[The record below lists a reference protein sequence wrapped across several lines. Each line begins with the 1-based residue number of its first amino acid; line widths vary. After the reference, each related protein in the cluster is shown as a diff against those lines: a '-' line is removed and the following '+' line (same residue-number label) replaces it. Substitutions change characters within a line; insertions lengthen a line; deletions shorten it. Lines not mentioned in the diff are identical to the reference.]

1 MLRVLSLEGH
11 SFNLLFPPFPHLH
24 FRLRAFAGI
33 HDPLPFRLFLFFV
46 FFVSRLSDPDF
57 SRLRTRVRPSL
68 IARIRN
74 MCRDPNSGSV
84 ESQHEVGIAE
94 MAPGGSCRSCSQQ
107 NTVARYHVPCLH
119 ISAYI
124 SI

>member
-33 HDPLPFRLFLFFV
+33 HDPVPFRLFLFFV

-57 SRLRTRVRPSL
+57 SRLRTHVRPSL

-74 MCRDPNSGSV
+74 MCLLHRATPILGAWSHNMKL
-84 ESQHEVGIAE
+84 ESQKRLRE
-94 MAPGGSCRSCSQQ
+94 
-107 NTVARYHVPCLH
+107 ARAGHVHNKTL
-119 ISAYI
+119 
-124 SI
+124 